1 MRRVVR
7 GYQPVTNK
15 VTVLL
20 LTLMVMSF
28 GAFAQYRVDT
38 RDAVGHAESTP
49 QVAAIF
55 RH

>member
-1 MRRVVR
+1 MRRIVR

-15 VTVLL
+15 ATVLL
-20 LTLMVMSF
+20 LTLVVMSF

-38 RDAVGHAESTP
+38 RNAVGHADATEV
-49 QVAAIF
+49 VAAN